1 MPEDHFIGLD
11 VSARSV
17 NLCAVDR
24 DGKVVHE
31 AKLASNP
38 DDIARHVLA
47 LPFTV
52 ARIGLEAGMLSQ
64 HIFGGLAEAGL
75 AVICVETRHM
85 KAALAA
91 QLNKTDRHDARGI
104 AQMMRGWLVQ
114 ARPRQDGDQ
123 PPPASRSRRPSV
135 AAEQVAGCRE
145 RNPGI
150 DPRLRLPPRQGHEAR
165 LRSVRSRADR
175 RHRSAS
181 GLGRIAPSETRTVGA
196 V

>member
-75 AVICVETRHM
+75 AVICIETRHM

-104 AQMMRGWLVQ
+104 AQMMRGSLSVRLKSINSTLSD
-114 ARPRQDGDQ
+114 RPGDHPTRAKPAAKS
-123 PPPASRSRRPSV
+123 PPQTPPTSLPEITPRACVLGGATMQWPV
-135 AAEQVAGCRE
+135 AAAG
-145 RNPGI
+145 
-150 DPRLRLPPRQGHEAR
+150 RLGTGAR
-165 LRSVRSRADR
+165 VKAQTNL
-175 RHRSAS
+175 
-181 GLGRIAPSETRTVGA
+181 GA
-196 V
+196 VDAGIAAR